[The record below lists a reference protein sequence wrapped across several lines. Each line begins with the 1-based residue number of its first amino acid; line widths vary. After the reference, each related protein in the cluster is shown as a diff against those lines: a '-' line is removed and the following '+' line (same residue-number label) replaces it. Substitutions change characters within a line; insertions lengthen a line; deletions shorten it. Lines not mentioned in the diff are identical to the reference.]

1 MGCPLDS
8 SVIKPELA
16 ISIVMYFTLTSRY
29 RSAQLTESVDV
40 EQVEAA
46 ISILP
51 GYYCG
56 PMLCERS
63 ITVAE
68 ILVFAPDKAEAAHY
82 WRLLA
87 AELVGT
93 NIAVASTI
101 EEAKP
106 YISTI
111 PILVGWK
118 FPKDLIG
125 QAKSLRWIH
134 KVSAGVEDVVGATDR
149 PVGLLLTRTGGAAI
163 APRMVEYVLAAIYTN
178 TQQFLR
184 AIKQGLNKQWSPYA
198 IDLAAGKTVGVA
210 GVGEIGTEIARA
222 LQKNGMRVLGWRRSD
237 SKLAPGVDHVFHGR
251 DELCEFV
258 SSCDFVVSVLP
269 ATAETANVFD
279 AHVFAAMRSG
289 AVFINVGRGTTVDET
304 ALAEAISRHH
314 VAAAVLDVFVDEP
327 LPPTSPLWGLERVI
341 VTPHV
346 SGPIIPEDVISFFV
360 ENFGRFQSGERL
372 LKEVDFDRGY

>member
-1 MGCPLDS
+1 MELAMGCPLDS

-125 QAKSLRWIH
+125 QAKSLR
-134 KVSAGVEDVVGATDR
+134 
-149 PVGLLLTRTGGAAI
+149 
-163 APRMVEYVLAAIYTN
+163 
-178 TQQFLR
+178 
-184 AIKQGLNKQWSPYA
+184 
-198 IDLAAGKTVGVA
+198 
-210 GVGEIGTEIARA
+210 
-222 LQKNGMRVLGWRRSD
+222 
-237 SKLAPGVDHVFHGR
+237 
-251 DELCEFV
+251 
-258 SSCDFVVSVLP
+258 
-269 ATAETANVFD
+269 
-279 AHVFAAMRSG
+279 
-289 AVFINVGRGTTVDET
+289 
-304 ALAEAISRHH
+304 
-314 VAAAVLDVFVDEP
+314 
-327 LPPTSPLWGLERVI
+327 
-341 VTPHV
+341 
-346 SGPIIPEDVISFFV
+346 
-360 ENFGRFQSGERL
+360 
-372 LKEVDFDRGY
+372 